1 MTILRLD
8 SSITGEH
15 SVSRTLTD
23 AITAQ
28 LTAVSP
34 GETLVVRDLVAA
46 PLAHLTLPAFAD
58 TTVIDE

>member
-34 GETLVVRDLVAA
+34 GEMLVVRDLVAA
-46 PLAHLTLPAFAD
+46 PLPTSPCPNSPTPA
-58 TTVIDE
+58 